1 VRGRPLL
8 GAVAGFFFGVFLAYD
23 LILFEV
29 VVSDN
34 PVVVVLPVVFLLA
47 GVALGLWAPLA
58 RRR

>member
-1 VRGRPLL
+1 MRGRPLL
-8 GAVAGFFFGVFLAYD
+8 GAVAGFFFGAFLAYD

-34 PVVVVLPVVFLLA
+34 PVVVVLPLVFLLA
-47 GVALGLWAPLA
+47 GVGLGLWAPLA